1 MATTVLLESTTLKDI
16 AAAVADELMLD
27 DVSEIKVS
35 QVSVTV
41 VYSVDHKKDFIDE
54 WYESYLARLDEE
66 DTEVPF

>member
-41 VYSVDHKKDFIDE
+41 VYSVDNKKDFIDE

-66 DTEVPF
+66 NIEVPF